1 MLICYLYISELNS
14 ICKEIKGI
22 QKCCLRHSNILFTLF
37 TVAIDL
43 IVQHIQELL
52 RPSANKIG
60 NKRPRY
66 NSDSFV
72 GRPH

>member
-1 MLICYLYISELNS
+1 MLLEAFKYFMI
-14 ICKEIKGI
+14 G
-22 QKCCLRHSNILFTLF
+22 TLF